1 MNGSA
6 MANDLAL
13 ALDPA
18 LIMEAMGHEPDPWQ
32 LRLLRSQ
39 ARRML
44 LNCSRQTGKSTAVG
58 VLAAHTALFQE
69 RALVLLLSPALRQS
83 QELFKKVLDA
93 YHAVDAVVPAD
104 AENRLTLE
112 LANGSR
118 IVSLPG
124 KEGTIRGYSGVDLL
138 IIDEAARVPDEL
150 YKAIRPMLAVSAGR
164 LIAPSTPS
172 GKRGWW
178 HGAWMSDQPWE
189 RYRVPVDECPRITPE
204 FLQEERAALC
214 AWYDQEYM
222 CEFLEIEGAMF
233 RYEDIENMF
242 SSAITP
248 LFETAATEAGP
259 EYERSIFY

>member
-150 YKAIRPMLAVSAGR
+150 
-164 LIAPSTPS
+164 
-172 GKRGWW
+172 
-178 HGAWMSDQPWE
+178 
-189 RYRVPVDECPRITPE
+189 
-204 FLQEERAALC
+204 
-214 AWYDQEYM
+214 
-222 CEFLEIEGAMF
+222 
-233 RYEDIENMF
+233 
-242 SSAITP
+242 
-248 LFETAATEAGP
+248 
-259 EYERSIFY
+259 

>member
-1 MNGSA
+1 
-6 MANDLAL
+6 
-13 ALDPA
+13 
-18 LIMEAMGHEPDPWQ
+18 
-32 LRLLRSQ
+32 
-39 ARRML
+39 
-44 LNCSRQTGKSTAVG
+44 
-58 VLAAHTALFQE
+58 
-69 RALVLLLSPALRQS
+69 
-83 QELFKKVLDA
+83 
-93 YHAVDAVVPAD
+93 
-104 AENRLTLE
+104 
-112 LANGSR
+112 
-118 IVSLPG
+118 
-124 KEGTIRGYSGVDLL
+124 
-138 IIDEAARVPDEL
+138 
-150 YKAIRPMLAVSAGR
+150 MLAVSAGR

-204 FLQEERAALC
+204 FLQEERAALG